1 MSCEENYNDLLKEN
15 ENLSN
20 ENKWNRRNKRS
31 NHLDRFNSFQILG
44 F

>member
-20 ENKWNRRNKRS
+20 ENKRNRKRNDL
-31 NHLDRFNSFQILG
+31 H
-44 F
+44 